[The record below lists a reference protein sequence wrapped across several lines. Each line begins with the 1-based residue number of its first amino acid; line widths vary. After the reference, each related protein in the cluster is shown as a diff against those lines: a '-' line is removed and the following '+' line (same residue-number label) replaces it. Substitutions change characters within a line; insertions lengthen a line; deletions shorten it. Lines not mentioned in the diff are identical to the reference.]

1 MNIISKYASLI
12 TLPVLLCM
20 GSSCMQ
26 QQQQQT
32 LAEGIYPEPET
43 DFISRRLQV
52 RLQANE
58 KADVAFIFIGGFAE
72 QVLCRFRTVYEST
85 PILPVKG
92 KQVRAC
98 YAWEG
103 ARGCLLFHSTKLIR
117 EDIEAFLKTN
127 PGADLVFVGHSYG
140 GSAVMDVMRH
150 LNTDAYGRVIAVTL
164 DAVSRRDRSFPK
176 ERAKGIDHWIN
187 VYCSPYRHPKD
198 IAAIVGGQW
207 QECEQADVNLCFSGK
222 ERDAK
227 DRRYQ
232 HARPDSLFTEK
243 NKQADAS
250 AYDLM
255 LEACKR
261 YDIGNPSATR

>member
-1 MNIISKYASLI
+1 MNFKNILLSVVSI
-12 TLPVLLCM
+12 PVLLGV
-20 GSSCMQ
+20 GSSCS
-26 QQQQQT
+26 QQQQT
-32 LAEGIYPEPET
+32 LAEDIYPVPET

-52 RLQANE
+52 RLQAEE

-72 QVLCRFRTVYEST
+72 QVLCRFREVYETT
-85 PILPVKG
+85 PILPTKG

-117 EDIEAFLKTN
+117 EDIEAFLKNN

-150 LNTDAYGRVIAVTL
+150 LKSDNYGRVIAVTL

-176 ERAKGIDHWIN
+176 ERAKGVDHWIN
-187 VYCSPYRHPKD
+187 VYCNPYRHPKD
-198 IAAIVGGQW
+198 LAAVIGGQW
-207 QECEQADVNLCFSGK
+207 EDCEQADVNLCFSGK
-222 ERDAK
+222 ERDVK
-227 DRRYQ
+227 GRRYQ

-243 NKQADAS
+243 NKQANAS

-255 LEACKR
+255 IEACKR
-261 YDIGNPSATR
+261 LDIGNPATDKK